1 MTKIIGNPKKN
12 NTKLKQIIN
21 KLEIDNTYIIRKKD
35 FRDEIMLNIQSNMS
49 ILDVGK
55 SMREKYKFIECK
67 EKKTLDI
74 NIFEDYP
81 DYQFDL
87 SEKHDLEKTD
97 LYDNFDLII
106 CLAVLEHVYDPFKAI
121 ENLNKMLKIN
131 GKIFGYVPFLYH
143 YHAPDNLDFQDY
155 FRFTKDSIAYILRDF
170 KNIKIYPVRG
180 RISSSLHI
188 SLGSI
193 WKNKFEKLYLNQFLD
208 KFSSDKKNY
217 SQCSGYN
224 FIATK

>member
-155 FRFTKDSIAYILRDF
+155 FRCQRK
-170 KNIKIYPVRG
+170 
-180 RISSSLHI
+180 
-188 SLGSI
+188 
-193 WKNKFEKLYLNQFLD
+193 EKL
-208 KFSSDKKNY
+208 S
-217 SQCSGYN
+217 
-224 FIATK
+224 